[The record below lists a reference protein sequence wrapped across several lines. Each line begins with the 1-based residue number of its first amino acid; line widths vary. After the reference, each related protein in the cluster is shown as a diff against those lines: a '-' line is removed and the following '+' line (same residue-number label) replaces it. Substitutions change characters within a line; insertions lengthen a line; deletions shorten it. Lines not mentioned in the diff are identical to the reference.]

1 MGWVEQ
7 SGGHRGSERPYVEV
21 RSTPR
26 AQRARR
32 RDKASWRFS
41 GDQHPRYRPWHLGV
55 PAALGKA
62 PRDRKEEDMD
72 LLCKRTHR
80 PWKPHLRGS
89 LKSWGSGG
97 NSLFSPKRT
106 SFSASLKKKKKKKV
120 SPSLSPSAT
129 LSPLGWSLP
138 PLALTRQL
146 GPPVR
151 RPGHDI
157 FAPCVNTTYH

>member
-72 LLCKRTHR
+72 LLCKRTRR

-106 SFSASLKKKKKKKV
+106 SFSASLKKKKKKK
-120 SPSLSPSAT
+120 SLHHFH
-129 LSPLGWSLP
+129 PLPPCP
-138 PLALTRQL
+138 PLAGLFLLLPSPVSWARQSE
-146 GPPVR
+146 GR
-151 RPGHDI
+151 GM
-157 FAPCVNTTYH
+157 TYLHHA

>member
-72 LLCKRTHR
+72 LLCKQPRR

-106 SFSASLKKKKKKKV
+106 SFSASLKKKKKK
-120 SPSLSPSAT
+120 SLHHFH
-129 LSPLGWSLP
+129 PLPPCP
-138 PLALTRQL
+138 PLAGLFLLLPSPVSWARQSE
-146 GPPVR
+146 GW
-151 RPGHDI
+151 GM
-157 FAPCVNTTYH
+157 TYLHHA

>member
-72 LLCKRTHR
+72 LLCKRTRR

-106 SFSASLKKKKKKKV
+106 SFSASLKKKKKK
-120 SPSLSPSAT
+120 SLHHFH
-129 LSPLGWSLP
+129 PLPPCP
-138 PLALTRQL
+138 PLAGLFLLLPSPISWARQSE
-146 GPPVR
+146 GR
-151 RPGHDI
+151 GM
-157 FAPCVNTTYH
+157 TYLHHA

>member
-72 LLCKRTHR
+72 LLCKRTRR
-80 PWKPHLRGS
+80 PRKPHLRGS

-106 SFSASLKKKKKKKV
+106 SFSASLKKKKKK
-120 SPSLSPSAT
+120 SLSITFTLCHPVPPWLVSSSSCPHPSAGPA
-129 LSPLGWSLP
+129 SPKAG
-138 PLALTRQL
+138 A
-146 GPPVR
+146 
-151 RPGHDI
+151 
-157 FAPCVNTTYH
+157 

>member
-72 LLCKRTHR
+72 LLCKRTNSQTMEAA
-80 PWKPHLRGS
+80 PQGKFKVMGLWWEFSLQPQTHLFLS
-89 LKSWGSGG
+89 I
-97 NSLFSPKRT
+97 
-106 SFSASLKKKKKKKV
+106 AKKKKKK
-120 SPSLSPSAT
+120 SLSITFTLCHPVPPWLVSSSSCPHPSAGPA
-129 LSPLGWSLP
+129 SPKAG
-138 PLALTRQL
+138 A
-146 GPPVR
+146 
-151 RPGHDI
+151 
-157 FAPCVNTTYH
+157 

>member
-7 SGGHRGSERPYVEV
+7 SGGHRGSECPYVEV

-72 LLCKRTHR
+72 LLCKRTRR

-106 SFSASLKKKKKKKV
+106 SFSASLKKKKKK
-120 SPSLSPSAT
+120 SLSITFTLCHPVPPWLVSSSSCPHPSAGPA
-129 LSPLGWSLP
+129 SPKAG
-138 PLALTRQL
+138 A
-146 GPPVR
+146 
-151 RPGHDI
+151 
-157 FAPCVNTTYH
+157 

>member
-72 LLCKRTHR
+72 LLCKRTRR

-106 SFSASLKKKKKKKV
+106 SFSASLKKKKKK
-120 SPSLSPSAT
+120 SLSITFTLCHPVPPWLVSSSSCPHPSAGPA
-129 LSPLGWSLP
+129 SPKAG
-138 PLALTRQL
+138 A
-146 GPPVR
+146 
-151 RPGHDI
+151 
-157 FAPCVNTTYH
+157 